1 MMIKIIVFLLVALI
15 TIWGLISWISIFKD
29 VAANIKAKKNKKNNE
44 HNVESE

>member
-1 MMIKIIVFLLVALI
+1 MIIKVIVFLIVFVI
-15 TIWGLISWISIFKD
+15 SVWGLVSWISIFKD